1 MIQDVFRLAHTTEH
15 PDAVAAFER
24 ATEEVAAHRPGA
36 GVALAEALASDPQLV
51 AAHCLKGFAQLILA
65 RSELQF
71 GAEAALLS
79 AEQALQAKGGG
90 SEDETL
96 LVFALRRAIEG
107 KFHAAADLLETITD
121 ARPTVFLPLKL
132 SHALRF
138 MVGDLAGMLKRTE
151 ALVAAYDPALDGY
164 GYFLG
169 CHAFG
174 LEEAGRYEEAER
186 TGRAAALAEPKDA
199 WGIHA
204 VAHVCEMRHQPAD
217 GIAWIDDQRASWTGC
232 NNFAYHL
239 SWHQGLFHLEQ
250 GDSDAALHLYDTE
263 IRAQPTD
270 DFRDI
275 TNAASLL
282 WRLTEQGIPVGTR
295 WEELADRARHR
306 KTDGTYMFAALH
318 HLLSLLATGDFASA
332 RDCVAM
338 IGARAE
344 GTGDQARVAGQVAR
358 DLAQTLLRTAQGQRP
373 RLDLPEL
380 AERLPLLG
388 GSHAQRDVFMRA
400 LAQSAARQ
408 GNRREAATLLR
419 LRAERRRVDR
429 FAERMFQTLAT
440 VPPVGTVPQEPP
452 RWRHHA

>member
-1 MIQDVFRLAHTTEH
+1 MIQDIFRLAHTTEH

-24 ATEEVAAHRPGA
+24 ATDEVAAHRPGA
-36 GVALAEALASDPQLV
+36 GGALAEALAADPQLV
-51 AAHCLKGFAQLILA
+51 AGHCLKGFAQLILA

-96 LVFALRRAIEG
+96 LVFALRRAVEG

-132 SHALRF
+132 SQALRF

-151 ALVAAYDPALDGY
+151 ALVSAYDPALDGY

-186 TGRAAALAEPKDA
+186 MGRAAALAEPKDA

-204 VAHVCEMRHQPAD
+204 VAHVYEMRHQPAD
-217 GIAWIDDQRASWTGC
+217 GIAWVNQQRASWTGC

-239 SWHQGLFHLEQ
+239 AWHQGLFHLEQ
-250 GDSDAALHLYDTE
+250 GEADVALHLYDTE
-263 IRAQPTD
+263 IRAHSTD

-282 WRLTEQGIPVGTR
+282 WRLAEQGTAVGTR
-295 WEELADRARHR
+295 WEELAERARQR
-306 KTDGTYMFAALH
+306 KTDGTLMFAALH

-332 RDCVAM
+332 HECVTM

-344 GTGDQARVAGQVAR
+344 GEGDQARVAALVAR
-358 DLAQTLLRTAQGQRP
+358 DLAQTLLRTAQGQLP
-373 RLDLPEL
+373 RVDLPEL

-408 GNRREAATLLR
+408 GNRKEAATLLR
-419 LRAERRRVDR
+419 MRAERRRVDR

-440 VPPVGTVPQEPP
+440 APAPATVAHGPSQ
-452 RWRHHA
+452 WRHHA

>member
-1 MIQDVFRLAHTTEH
+1 
-15 PDAVAAFER
+15 
-24 ATEEVAAHRPGA
+24 
-36 GVALAEALASDPQLV
+36 
-51 AAHCLKGFAQLILA
+51 
-65 RSELQF
+65 
-71 GAEAALLS
+71 
-79 AEQALQAKGGG
+79 
-90 SEDETL
+90 
-96 LVFALRRAIEG
+96 
-107 KFHAAADLLETITD
+107 
-121 ARPTVFLPLKL
+121 
-132 SHALRF
+132 
-138 MVGDLAGMLKRTE
+138 
-151 ALVAAYDPALDGY
+151 
-164 GYFLG
+164 
-169 CHAFG
+169 
-174 LEEAGRYEEAER
+174 
-186 TGRAAALAEPKDA
+186 
-199 WGIHA
+199 
-204 VAHVCEMRHQPAD
+204 
-217 GIAWIDDQRASWTGC
+217 
-232 NNFAYHL
+232 
-239 SWHQGLFHLEQ
+239 
-250 GDSDAALHLYDTE
+250 
-263 IRAQPTD
+263 
-270 DFRDI
+270 
-275 TNAASLL
+275 
-282 WRLTEQGIPVGTR
+282 LTEQGIPVGTR

>member
-1 MIQDVFRLAHTTEH
+1 MIQDIFRLTHTSDH

-24 ATEEVAAHRPGA
+24 ATEEVAGHRRDAGA
-36 GVALAEALASDPQLV
+36 ALGEALAADPQLV

-65 RSELQF
+65 RSELQL
-71 GAEAALLS
+71 GAEAALLA
-79 AEQALQAKGGG
+79 AEQALQAKGG

-96 LVFALRRAIEG
+96 LVFALRRATEG
-107 KFHAAADLLETITD
+107 KFHAAADLLDIITD

-138 MVGDLAGMLKRTE
+138 MVGDLAGMLKSTE
-151 ALVAAYDPALDGY
+151 ALAPAYDPALEGY

-169 CHAFG
+169 CHAFA
-174 LEEAGRYEEAER
+174 LEEAGRYDDAER
-186 TGRAAALAEPKDA
+186 VGRAAALAEPRDA

-204 VAHVCEMRHQPAD
+204 VAHVYEMRHQPAD
-217 GIAWIDDQRASWTGC
+217 GIAWINEQRAAWTGC

-239 SWHQGLFHLEQ
+239 AWHQALFHLEQ
-250 GDSDAALHLYDTE
+250 GETDATFHLYDTE

-282 WRLTEQGIPVGTR
+282 WRLSEQGIAVGGR

-332 RDCVAM
+332 QECVTM

-344 GTGDQARVAGQVAR
+344 GTGDQARVAAHVAR
-358 DLAQTLLRTAQGQRP
+358 DLAETLLRSAQGQLP
-373 RLDLPEL
+373 RHDLSEL

-400 LAQSAARQ
+400 LAHSAARQ

-429 FAERMFQTLAT
+429 FAERMFHALAT
-440 VPPVGTVPQEPP
+440 VPAAVTLPP
-452 RWRHHA
+452 TQPLWRHHA

>member
-174 LEEAGRYEEAER
+174 LEELSSNLHFLLPRK
-186 TGRAAALAEPKDA
+186 AL
-199 WGIHA
+199 
-204 VAHVCEMRHQPAD
+204 
-217 GIAWIDDQRASWTGC
+217 TT
-232 NNFAYHL
+232 
-239 SWHQGLFHLEQ
+239 
-250 GDSDAALHLYDTE
+250 LY
-263 IRAQPTD
+263 R
-270 DFRDI
+270 
-275 TNAASLL
+275 S
-282 WRLTEQGIPVGTR
+282 
-295 WEELADRARHR
+295 
-306 KTDGTYMFAALH
+306 
-318 HLLSLLATGDFASA
+318 
-332 RDCVAM
+332 
-338 IGARAE
+338 
-344 GTGDQARVAGQVAR
+344 
-358 DLAQTLLRTAQGQRP
+358 QRP
-373 RLDLPEL
+373 
-380 AERLPLLG
+380 
-388 GSHAQRDVFMRA
+388 
-400 LAQSAARQ
+400 
-408 GNRREAATLLR
+408 
-419 LRAERRRVDR
+419 
-429 FAERMFQTLAT
+429 
-440 VPPVGTVPQEPP
+440 PP
-452 RWRHHA
+452 AS